1 MKLENS
7 LFGNKEQIQKTSQK
21 KLKRNLDEDNL
32 TKNNSVKNEL
42 DVIYDQITEGRQI
55 RDKCDWYENDEK
67 QRGYQNTMTDQA
79 HILEEIR
86 EFYKTLF
93 KKREQKTAIEMEFF
107 SVMLTFRIS
116 LKIKQNFKRKI

>member
-1 MKLENS
+1 
-7 LFGNKEQIQKTSQK
+7 
-21 KLKRNLDEDNL
+21 
-32 TKNNSVKNEL
+32 
-42 DVIYDQITEGRQI
+42 
-55 RDKCDWYENDEK
+55 
-67 QRGYQNTMTDQA
+67 MTDQT

-93 KKREQKTAIEMEFF
+93 KKREQKTAIEMELF

>member
-32 TKNNSVKNEL
+32 TKNVKNEL
-42 DVIYDQITEGRQI
+42 DVIYDHITEGRQI
-55 RDKCDWYENDEK
+55 RDKYYWYENDEK
-67 QRGYQNTMTDQA
+67 QRGYQNTMTDQT

-93 KKREQKTAIEMEFF
+93 KKREQKTAIEMELF